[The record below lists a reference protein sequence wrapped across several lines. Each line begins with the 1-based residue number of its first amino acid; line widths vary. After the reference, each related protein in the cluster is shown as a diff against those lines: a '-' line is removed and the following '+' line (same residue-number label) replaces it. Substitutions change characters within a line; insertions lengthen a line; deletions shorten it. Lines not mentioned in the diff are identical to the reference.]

1 MNIFKNI
8 LNIISDISN
17 NKYTPDNSI
26 EIGDWIIIDVK
37 LFNKYKNKITINN
50 INYIDS
56 SIVNS
61 LEGYAFKDIRV
72 SFETKKQYGI
82 LKYNTNFIAFLLYD
96 KEYEILLKP
105 INLIAIN
112 KNISDNYEQKN
123 NKPPNIKDILDIL
136 KWKIT
141 EKALQDYKY
150 KIT

>member
-37 LFNKYKNKITINN
+37 LFNKYKNKVTINN

-56 SIVNS
+56 SIVNNI
-61 LEGYAFKDIRV
+61 EGYAFKDIRA

-82 LKYNTNFIAFLLYD
+82 LKYNTNFIAFVFYD
-96 KEYEILLKP
+96 REYEIMLKP
-105 INLIAIN
+105 IDLIAVN
-112 KNISDNYEQKN
+112 KSIANNFDNKIS
-123 NKPPNIKDILDIL
+123 KPPELKDILKIM

-141 EKALQDYKY
+141 KKALQNIKNN
-150 KIT
+150 I

>member
-8 LNIISDISN
+8 LSIISDISN
-17 NKYTPDNSI
+17 NKYTADNSI

-61 LEGYAFKDIRV
+61 LEEYAFKDIRV

>member
-8 LNIISDISN
+8 LSIISDISN
-17 NKYTPDNSI
+17 NKYTADNSI

-61 LEGYAFKDIRV
+61 LEEYAFKDIRV

-105 INLIAIN
+105 INLLAIN

-150 KIT
+150 KII